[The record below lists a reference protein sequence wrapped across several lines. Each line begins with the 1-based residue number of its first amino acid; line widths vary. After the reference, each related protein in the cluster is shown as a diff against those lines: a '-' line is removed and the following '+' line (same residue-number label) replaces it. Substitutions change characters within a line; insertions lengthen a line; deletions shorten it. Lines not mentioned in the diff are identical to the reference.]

1 MVGAIVVWGFLPMF
15 ERIQLVAALLVSLPA
30 AAFAALPDYAATEIE
45 ARTNLLVNDE
55 GFNLPPGSSFNSI
68 SADIDD
74 DAHVAFRVQLVPDAA
89 NPNQYRP
96 GLWFGGHGEGG
107 IVWTGAIDGS
117 IDNDVHI
124 THPPGANFV
133 YIPLAAGDGGFDN
146 SLQLY
151 GQNLGDPAGSA
162 VPFDTAPVIPNYYGY
177 PTLGNAGAMSFQ
189 ANFASGRAYVTIVQD
204 GDQNVVSQFI
214 GDRNVTS
221 SSPYTYLYTPS
232 TNYWLTFAAKVAYS
246 EDMTSSVEIRLFPNI
261 GDSRRI
267 LANNVLDPDSPYSKF
282 DNSLALDGDST
293 VAVVATRAS
302 DNRRVL
308 LRSDGITSVE
318 IAEVDPAGTIRD
330 IAFFAPAIND
340 AGVVAFRAKDA
351 DGDAIYVGDGESLKR
366 VAGNGD
372 VVETDLGTGQ
382 LGQDND
388 SDPVFSGQP
397 AINARGDVA
406 YVAGVYPEGDR
417 GTEWGSGVFV
427 AYAEPV
433 ITDTIFASGFDG

>member
-1 MVGAIVVWGFLPMF
+1 MVGILVLGGFLPMC
-15 ERIQLVAALLVSLPA
+15 RLVQLAALLASLPA
-30 AAFAALPDYAATEIE
+30 IASAALPDYGATELE
-45 ARTNLLVNDE
+45 ARTNLLINDN

-74 DAHVAFRVQLVPDAA
+74 AAHVAFRVQLVPDAA

-117 IDNDVHI
+117 IDNDVRI

-133 YIPLAAGDGGFDN
+133 YIPLAVGDGGFDN

-151 GQNLGDPAGSA
+151 GQNLDDPVGGVS
-162 VPFDTAPVIPNYYGY
+162 PFDTAPVIADYYGY

-189 ANFASGRAYVTIVQD
+189 ANFASGRAYVTVVQD
-204 GDQNVVSQFI
+204 GDQNVISQFV

-232 TNYWLTFAAKVAYS
+232 SNYRLTFAAKVAYS
-246 EDMTSSVEIRLFPNI
+246 EDMTSSVEIRLFPNG

-267 LANNVLDPDSPYSKF
+267 LANNVLDPESPYSKF

-308 LRSDGITSVE
+308 VRSDGVTTVE
-318 IAEVDPAGTIRD
+318 IAAVDPAGTIRD

-340 AGVVAFRAKDA
+340 AGLVAFRAKDA
-351 DGDAIYVGDGESLKR
+351 DGDAIYVGDGESLLR

-372 VVETDLGTGQ
+372 VVGTDLGTAQ

-397 AINARGDVA
+397 AVNARGDVA

-427 AYAEPV
+427 AYAKPV
-433 ITDTIFASGFDG
+433 VDDTLFESGFDG

>member
-1 MVGAIVVWGFLPMF
+1 MF
-15 ERIQLVAALLVSLPA
+15 HRIQLGVALLASLPVLA
-30 AAFAALPDYAATEIE
+30 SAALPDYGAAEIQ
-45 ARTNLLVNDE
+45 ARTNLLINDE

-74 DAHVAFRVQLVPDAA
+74 DAHVAFRVQLVPDEA

-107 IVWTGAIDGS
+107 IVWTGGVDGS
-117 IDNDVHI
+117 IDNDVRI
-124 THPPGANFV
+124 THPAGANFV
-133 YIPLAAGDGGFDN
+133 EIPLAVGDGGFDN
-146 SLQLY
+146 SLYLY
-151 GQNLGDPAGSA
+151 GQNLDDPAGA
-162 VPFDTAPVIPNYYGY
+162 ATPFDTAPVIPSYYGY

-189 ANFASGRAYVTIVQD
+189 ANFASGRAYVTIVHD
-204 GDQNVVSQFI
+204 GDDNVVSQFV
-214 GDRNVTS
+214 GDRNVTA

-232 TNYWLTFAAKVAYS
+232 SNYRLTFAAKVAYS
-246 EDMTSSVEIRLFPNI
+246 DDMTSSVEIRLFPND
-261 GDSRRI
+261 GESRRI
-267 LANNVLDPDSPYSKF
+267 LANNVLDPASPWSKF

-308 LRSDGITSVE
+308 VRSDGVTTVE
-318 IAEVDPAGTIRD
+318 IAEADSAGTIRD

-351 DGDAIYVGDGESLKR
+351 DGDAIYIGDGESLKR
-366 VAGNGD
+366 IAGNGD
-372 VVETDLGTGQ
+372 VVETDLGTAQ

-388 SDPVFSGQP
+388 ADPVFSGQP
-397 AINARGDVA
+397 SINARGDVA

-427 AYAEPV
+427 VYAEPV
-433 ITDTIFASGFDG
+433 VDDTIFASGFDG

>member
-1 MVGAIVVWGFLPMF
+1 MLL
-15 ERIQLVAALLVSLPA
+15 RIPLGAALLASLPGVA
-30 AAFAALPDYAATEIE
+30 LAALPEYGVTELQ
-45 ARTNLLVNDE
+45 ARTNLLVNDD

-68 SADIDD
+68 SADLDD
-74 DAHVAFRVQLVPDAA
+74 SAHVAFRVQLVPDAA

-96 GLWFGGHGEGG
+96 GLWFGGHGHGG
-107 IVWTGAIDGS
+107 IVWTGVVDGS
-117 IDNDVHI
+117 IDNDVRI
-124 THPPGANFV
+124 THPDGANFV
-133 YIPLAAGDGGFDN
+133 YIPLAVGTGGFDD
-146 SLQLY
+146 SLYLY
-151 GQNLGDPAGSA
+151 GQNLDDPAGDA
-162 VPFDTAPVIPNYYGY
+162 TAFDTAPVIADYYGY
-177 PTLGNAGAMSFQ
+177 PTSGNAGAMSFQ
-189 ANFASGRAYVTIVQD
+189 ANFAAGRAYVTIVPD

-214 GDRNVTS
+214 GDRNVTP

-232 TNYWLTFAAKVAYS
+232 SNYCLTFAAKVAYS
-246 EDMTSSVEIRLFPNI
+246 KDMTSSVEIRVFPND
-261 GDSRRI
+261 GNSRRI
-267 LANNVLDPDSPYSKF
+267 LANNVLDPGSPYAKF

-308 LRSDGITSVE
+308 LRSDGVTTVE
-318 IAEVDPAGTIRD
+318 IAEADPAGMIRD

-340 AGVVAFRAKDA
+340 AGVVAFRARDA
-351 DGDAIYVGDGESLKR
+351 DGDAIYIGDGESLRR

-372 VVETDLGTGQ
+372 VVDTDLGAAQ

-388 SDPVFSGQP
+388 TDPVFSGQP

-406 YVAGVYPEGDR
+406 YVAGVHPEGDR

-433 ITDTIFASGFDG
+433 IVDTIFANGFDG

>member
-1 MVGAIVVWGFLPMF
+1 MF
-15 ERIQLVAALLVSLPA
+15 HRIQLVVALAAFLPA
-30 AAFAALPDYAATEIE
+30 IASAALPDYGATEIQ
-45 ARTNLLVNDE
+45 ARTNLLINDE

-68 SADIDD
+68 SADLDD

-107 IVWTGAIDGS
+107 IVWTGAVDGS

-124 THPPGANFV
+124 TKPAGANFV
-133 YIPLAAGDGGFDN
+133 YIPLAVGDGSLDN
-146 SLQLY
+146 SLY
-151 GQNLGDPAGSA
+151 VYAQNLDDPAGDAS
-162 VPFDTAPVIPNYYGY
+162 PFDTAPVIPSYYGY
-177 PTLGNAGAMSFQ
+177 PTLGNAGAVSFQ
-189 ANFASGRAYVTIVQD
+189 ANFASGRAYVTVVHD

-221 SSPYTYLYTPS
+221 SSPYTYLYSPS
-232 TNYWLTFAAKVAYS
+232 SNYALAFAAKVAYS
-246 EDMTSSVEIRLFPNI
+246 DDLTSSVEIRLFPNG

-293 VAVVATRAS
+293 VAVIATRAS

-308 LRSDGITSVE
+308 LRSDGVTTVE
-318 IAEVDPAGTIRD
+318 IAAVDPAGTIRD
-330 IAFFAPAIND
+330 LAFFPPAIND
-340 AGVVAFRAKDA
+340 AGVVAFRAKDS

-372 VVETDLGTGQ
+372 VVETDLGTGE

-388 SDPVFSGQP
+388 SDPVFGGKP
-397 AINARGDVA
+397 AINARGDIA

-427 AYAEPV
+427 VYAEPV
-433 ITDTIFASGFDG
+433 IDDTIFESGFDG